1 MATAA
6 KTGPVNMH
14 EAKSRLS
21 QLVEAVESG
30 REAEIV
36 IARNGKPAARLVPI
50 GPLAPDKPK
59 RRQLGMASHLI
70 NFNAELSD
78 SLDEEITRLF
88 EEGAD
93 PYGEKLPR

>member
-1 MATAA
+1 MATVA
-6 KTGPVNMH
+6 KAESGPVNMH

-36 IARNGKPAARLVPI
+36 IARNGKPAARLVP
-50 GPLAPDKPK
+50 LAAEKP
-59 RRQLGMASHLI
+59 RRKLGQAAHLI

-93 PYGEKLPR
+93 PYGEKLPQ